1 MHSCGAVLSVPL
13 LSIARILLTRADHP
27 LAKQL
32 LHIIRESNT
41 VDEMSII
48 RGKMRKGGGAP
59 STLLYLSRG
68 AIEGLV
74 GGIGHRS
81 GSSAGAAPFSSR
93 DGSED
98 RASAQAE
105 QPTALPPGLAHEGG
119 DSAEDLQAS
128 VQP

>member
-13 LSIARILLTRADHP
+13 LSIARIMLTRADHP

-41 VDEMSII
+41 VDEMSVI

-74 GGIGHRS
+74 GGLGRS
-81 GSSAGAAPFSSR
+81 ASSTDSAPFDSR
-93 DGSED
+93 DGSE
-98 RASAQAE
+98 RASVPA
-105 QPTALPPGLAHEGG
+105 ALPPGLAQESG

>member
-13 LSIARILLTRADHP
+13 LSIARIMLTRADHP

-41 VDEMSII
+41 VDEMSVI

-74 GGIGHRS
+74 GGLGRS
-81 GSSAGAAPFSSR
+81 AISTDSAPFDSR
-93 DGSED
+93 DGSE
-98 RASAQAE
+98 RASVPA
-105 QPTALPPGLAHEGG
+105 ALPPGLAQESG

>member
-13 LSIARILLTRADHP
+13 LSIARIMLTRADHP

-41 VDEMSII
+41 VDEMSVI

-74 GGIGHRS
+74 GGLGNRS
-81 GSSAGAAPFSSR
+81 ASSTDSAPFDSR
-93 DGSED
+93 DGSE
-98 RASAQAE
+98 RASVPA
-105 QPTALPPGLAHEGG
+105 ALPPGLAQESG

>member
-13 LSIARILLTRADHP
+13 LSIARIMLTRADHP

-41 VDEMSII
+41 VDEMSVI

-74 GGIGHRS
+74 GGLGRS
-81 GSSAGAAPFSSR
+81 ASSTDSAPFDSR
-93 DGSED
+93 DG
-98 RASAQAE
+98 RASVPA
-105 QPTALPPGLAHEGG
+105 ALPPGLAQESG